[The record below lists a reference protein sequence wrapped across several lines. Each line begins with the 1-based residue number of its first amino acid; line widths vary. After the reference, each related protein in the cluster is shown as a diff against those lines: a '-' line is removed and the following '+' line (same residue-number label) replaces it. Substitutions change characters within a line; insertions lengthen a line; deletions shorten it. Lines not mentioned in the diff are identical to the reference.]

1 MVAITQMTHSMTSP
15 VASSPSVDVRQASP
29 APQQVAQMPQPAP
42 KEQPKEQK
50 AVTEQDVKQA
60 VEQANREMKNLGPT
74 ETIGFGYIEK
84 LNQIFVQVKDSKS
97 GEVIRE
103 IPSKDFIAHK
113 LAMQE
118 MIGLILDKKA

>member
-1 MVAITQMTHSMTSP
+1 MVAITQMTHSMTSS
-15 VASSPSVDVRQASP
+15 VASSPSVDVRKASP
-29 APQQVAQMPQPAP
+29 APQQVAQMPQPQA

-50 AVTEQDVKQA
+50 SVSEQDVKQA
-60 VEQANREMKNLGPT
+60 VEQANRELRNLGPS
-74 ETIGFGYIEK
+74 ETIGFGYVEK

-103 IPSKDFIAHK
+103 IPSKDFIEHK